1 MRRFMLLMCLLC
13 LIPPSRAQDVRAPQ
27 REVEVCFVLD
37 TTGSMGGL
45 IGAAKEKIW
54 FIANAIVSAPSKP
67 SVRFCLIGFRDRGDD
82 YVTRRTDLTADLDA
96 IYRDLMAFEAGGG
109 GDTPEAVNQAL
120 LEAVEKPGWREG
132 TGVLRLIFLVGD
144 APPSVYPD
152 EPQYPEIAERARA
165 RGILINPV
173 QCGSDA
179 ETTRDWAR
187 IASLAGGATAQLRDA
202 GAVARVRTPLDQ
214 DLAALNRRLG
224 ATLVPYGDA
233 GVAEQAAAAQALAER
248 MDDAGVSDRL
258 AFKVASGSVA
268 GTDDLVDAHARGT
281 LDLERLDRARLP
293 ERYRS
298 LDEAE
303 LRTLLDG
310 YRDER
315 AELLRVIGSLLSQ
328 RQAWLDRQS
337 TGDGFDAVVSAMV
350 RRQLADT
357 SR

>member
-45 IGAAKEKIW
+45 IEAAKQKIW

-67 SVRFCLIGFRDRGDD
+67 AVRFCLVAFRDRGDD
-82 YVTRRTDLTADLDA
+82 YVTRRTDLTRDLDA
-96 IYRDLMAFEAGGG
+96 VYRDLMALEAGGG

-120 LEAVEKPGWREG
+120 LEAVEQPGWSRG
-132 TGVLRLIFLVGD
+132 GDVLRLIFLVGD

-152 EPQYPEIAERARA
+152 EPQYPEIAERARS

-173 QCGSDA
+173 QCGGDA
-179 ETTRDWAR
+179 DTTRHWGR
-187 IASLAGGATAQLRDA
+187 IAGLAGGETAQLRDA
-202 GAVARVRTPLDQ
+202 SAVRRVRTPVDQ

-224 ATLVPYGDA
+224 ATFVPYGDA
-233 GVAEQAAAAQALAER
+233 ARLEQAAAAQALAER

-258 AFKVASGSVA
+258 AFKLASGEVA
-268 GTDDLVDAHARGT
+268 GDADLVDAHARGAVDVAT
-281 LDLERLDRARLP
+281 LDRARLP
-293 ERYRS
+293 ERFRS
-298 LDEAE
+298 LTEAE
-303 LRTLLDG
+303 LRAQLDG

-315 AELLRVIGSLLSQ
+315 AELLRVIGSLVAQ
-328 RQAWLDRQS
+328 RKDWLDDQAD
-337 TGDGFDAVVSAMV
+337 GDGFDAVVSAMV
-350 RRQLADT
+350 RRQLGAGAP
-357 SR
+357 